1 MCIRDRSAG
10 AYGSP
15 ESLRLV
21 QPGQPER
28 SYLLRKILATGSFTR
43 IMGDPMPAEDN
54 PPLGIDAML
63 AIQRWIRQGAN

>member
-1 MCIRDRSAG
+1 LVSAG